1 MEDQIYGPEGP
12 DEARAIPVPSVIGS
26 GNALDWVEQVQGQTL
41 AFQTA
46 GQREAI
52 DLTPLYL
59 NYDERYTVY
68 WQVNK
73 KRA

>member
-1 MEDQIYGPEGP
+1 M
-12 DEARAIPVPSVIGS
+12 IGA
-26 GNALDWVEQVQGQTL
+26 GDAPDWVEQVKGQTL

-46 GQREAI
+46 GQKQPI
-52 DLTPLYL
+52 DLAPLYL

-73 KRA
+73 KSAQAAWMSRATSSG